1 MKPPRFIND
10 YGLLS
15 DCQGSALVSSEGSI
29 DWACTPRFDSPSMFA
44 RLLDPSAGHWRIGPT
59 GDASVTRAYL
69 PSTLV
74 LRTRF
79 DCPSGVVEL
88 TDAMAFGPDELGH
101 HIGHGS
107 PHTIVRRLEGIS
119 GSVECEVDLTV
130 RSEYGLTWPS
140 WGMADACHT
149 ARGGSHASVVSSDIV
164 ISIDEGDLRGR
175 VDVAEG
181 DVLYTVMQIATPFAG
196 HPDGLDHDE
205 MDDLLQRTIA
215 GWQSWSELHQSYQG
229 RYADLVRFSG
239 VVLQALTYAPTG
251 AIVAAPTTSLPETIG
266 GARNWDYRYCWLRDA
281 SFTLEA
287 LWVAACPDEAADF
300 FNFLGVAAGR
310 SDGDRQQLQILYG
323 VGGERLLPE
332 HELRHLAG
340 FAGSA
345 PVRIG
350 NGAWQQVQLD
360 TSGEL
365 LGAAS
370 LLVDQIGTFDGPT
383 AAFLVSAADI
393 AAREWK
399 QPDAGIWE
407 VRGEPRH
414 FLYSKLMCWVAL
426 DRAIEIVDALDA
438 RHRVDNWARAREE
451 IRTAIETEGWNES
464 VGAFTQSFGSPS
476 LDASNLMLGITGF
489 LEADDPRLR
498 STVEAIERD
507 LTDEHGLVYRYVD
520 DDGLPGD
527 EGTFTI
533 CSFWLVR
540 ALAQLGELD
549 RAEALFQTIV
559 GFAND
564 LGLLAEEIDAESGEQ
579 LGNFPQAFTH
589 IGLVNAAWDIDRARS
604 GHSGGVTDLGAGKGD
619 GTHR

>member
-1 MKPPRFIND
+1 MKPPASIND

-15 DCQGSALVSSEGSI
+15 DCQGSALVSREGSI

-44 RLLDPSAGHWRIGPT
+44 RILDPAAGHWRIGPT
-59 GDASVTRAYL
+59 GEASMSRAYL
-69 PSTLV
+69 PATMV

-79 DCPSGVVEL
+79 DCPTGVVEL
-88 TDAMAFGPDELGH
+88 TDAMAFGPDERGH

-107 PHTIVRRLEGIS
+107 PHVIVRRLEGIR
-119 GSVECEVDLTV
+119 GSVECELDLRV
-130 RSEYGLTWPS
+130 RSEYGLTRPS
-140 WGMADACHT
+140 WEMHHGCHT
-149 ARGGSHASVVSSDIV
+149 TRGGPHASVVSSDLAITV
-164 ISIDEGDLRGR
+164 ERGDLHA
-175 VDVAEG
+175 VVEVAEG
-181 DVLYTVMQIATPFAG
+181 DVLSTVMQVASPFVDQ
-196 HPDGLDHDE
+196 PDALDHDE

-215 GWQSWSELHQSYQG
+215 GWRSWSALHQSYVG
-229 RYADLVRFSG
+229 RYQDLVRFSG

-266 GARNWDYRYCWLRDA
+266 GTRNWDYRYCWVRDA

-310 SDGDRQQLQILYG
+310 SDGEREHLQILYG
-323 VGGERLLPE
+323 IGGERLLPE
-332 HELRHLAG
+332 HELDHLAG

-365 LGAAS
+365 LGAAA
-370 LLVDQIGTFDGPT
+370 LLVDQVGTFDEQT

-393 AAREWK
+393 AARDWQ

-407 VRGEPRH
+407 LRTEPRH
-414 FLYSKLMCWVAL
+414 FVYSKLMCWVAV
-426 DRAIEIVDALDA
+426 DRAIEIADALGAAD
-438 RHRVDNWARAREE
+438 RVADWARARDE
-451 IRTAIETEGWNES
+451 IRTAIERDGWNER
-464 VGAFTQSFGSPS
+464 VGAFTQSFGSDA
-476 LDASNLMLGITGF
+476 LDASNLMLGVTGF
-489 LEADDPRLR
+489 LGPDDPRLR
-498 STVEAIERD
+498 STVEAIARD
-507 LTDEHGLVYRYVD
+507 LTDEHGLVYRYLA

-533 CSFWLVR
+533 CTFWLVR
-540 ALAQLGELD
+540 ALAHLGERD
-549 RAEALFQTIV
+549 RAEALFQKVV

-564 LGLLAEEIDAESGEQ
+564 LGLLAEEIDAATGGQ

-589 IGLVNAAWDIDRARS
+589 IGLVNAAWDLDRGRATRS
-604 GHSGGVTDLGAGKGD
+604 EAEGSS
-619 GTHR
+619 